1 MNDMNNANEDLLFSS
16 AYARLLSRSGIPG
29 LGEISQ
35 AALLEDTALTEE
47 QLHSTNY
54 LKWSQARRMLVNIEA
69 AGAKADWPIG
79 FANQLGPSSHGPLG
93 FAAISAATL
102 GDALKVLAQYHAT
115 RTATLDFRLLKDSD
129 FNSQAN
135 SCAISID
142 DLTCDPHYGR
152 QILEM
157 SIKAVLTIIETI
169 VGHPLMHNV
178 SVQFVYPAPAYAKK
192 LNAGLEVDCQFNCA
206 TNAII
211 MPASWLDIV
220 SPLYDESTYR
230 ANIVKCR
237 EQLAAL
243 YAIKKDPALLIKER
257 LAQCFDQM
265 RAEGEYLEKLPDLEQ
280 CATELALS
288 TRTLIRRLQ
297 LENTSY
303 KKILEQVRSE
313 YAADLLTTTHLSA
326 NDIGLMLAYSD
337 PSNFIR
343 AFKQWY
349 GITPSNWRKR
359 KS

>member
-1 MNDMNNANEDLLFSS
+1 MNEELLFSS

-35 AALLEDTALTEE
+35 AVLLSDTALTNK
-47 QLHSTNY
+47 QLLTTNY

-79 FANQLGPSSHGPLG
+79 FASQLGPSSHGPLG

-102 GDALKVLAQYHAT
+102 GDALKVLVQYHAT
-115 RTATLDFRLLKDSD
+115 RTATLDFKLLKDTD
-129 FNSQAN
+129 LHSQTN
-135 SCAISID
+135 SCAVSID

-178 SVQFVYPAPAYAKK
+178 SVQFVYPAPGYAIK
-192 LNAGLEVDCQFNCA
+192 LTAGLEVNCQFDCA

-211 MPASWLDIV
+211 MPASWLDII
-220 SPLYDESTYR
+220 SPLHDESTYR
-230 ANIVKCR
+230 ANLVKCR
-237 EQLAAL
+237 EQMAAL
-243 YAIKKDPALLIKER
+243 YAIKKDPALLLKER
-257 LAQCFDQM
+257 LAQYFDQ
-265 RAEGEYLEKLPDLEQ
+265 ALTEGESLEKLPDLKQ
-280 CATELALS
+280 CAAELAVS

-303 KKILEQVRSE
+303 KKILEQVRIE
-313 YAADLLTTTHLSA
+313 YAADLLTTTHLTA
-326 NDIGLMLAYSD
+326 NDIGLLLAYSD

-343 AFKQWY
+343 AFKQWF
-349 GITPSNWRKR
+349 GTTPTNWRKKDR
-359 KS
+359 KA